1 MLRFVSL
8 LLVLLSFNTFADFD
22 WQSHRGGRGI
32 YPENTINGMKVSVKF
47 PGVTTLEL
55 DVVMSKDQQVVVS
68 HEPWMNEEMCLDP
81 KGQTVSGKE
90 VNLYKLTYAQIKE
103 YDCGSKTH
111 PRFPR
116 QQKIKE
122 HKPLLK
128 DLIKEL
134 RASGKKFNIEI
145 KSTEEDEQSGYQP
158 EYKKFTDLVMNQILE
173 ELSPSRFT
181 IQSFDWRVLRYLHE
195 KYPNIEIS
203 ALRESKYSHQN
214 IVKELGFAP
223 QIFSPDYELLSAADV
238 AYFHKNNIKVIP
250 WTVNSPDMMNKMIAM
265 HVDGIITDYPDLIAE
280 IPVDSYQHVPE
291 CPTNSNRFE
300 NKCIKIPTHA
310 VASEQNP
317 GWKCKPGHVQKRDGC
332 VKIKLP
338 RHARFEEDGKT
349 WVCKEGYER
358 YRSLCKR
365 KK

>member
-1 MLRFVSL
+1 MLRFFPL
-8 LLVLLSFNTFADFD
+8 LFVIISFNSFADFD

-32 YPENTINGMKVSVKF
+32 YPENTINGMKVSAKF
-47 PGVTTLEL
+47 PGITTLEL

-81 KGQTVSGKE
+81 QGKPVSGKE

-128 DLIKEL
+128 DLLKEL
-134 RASGKKFNIEI
+134 SDSGKKFNIEI
-145 KSTEEDEQSGYQP
+145 KSTEEDEKAGYQP
-158 EYKKFTDLVMNQILE
+158 EYKKFSDQVLSLILE
-173 ELSPSRFT
+173 NITPGRFT
-181 IQSFDWRVLRYLHE
+181 IQSFDWRVLRYVHE
-195 KYPNIEIS
+195 KYPSVEIS
-203 ALRESKYSHQN
+203 ALRETKYSRQS

-250 WTVNSPDMMNKMIAM
+250 WTVNSPEMMKKMIAM
-265 HVDGIITDYPDLIAE
+265 HVDGIITDYPDLIAD
-280 IPVDSYQHVPE
+280 IPEDSYQLVPE
-291 CPTNSNRFE
+291 CSANFNRFE
-300 NKCIKIPTHA
+300 NDCIKIPAHA

-317 GWKCKPGHVQKRDGC
+317 GWVCKSGYAQVRSGC

-338 RHARFEEDGKT
+338 RHARFKEDGKT

>member
-1 MLRFVSL
+1 MLRFASL
-8 LLVLLSFNTFADFD
+8 LLFLISFNSFADFD

-32 YPENTINGMKVSVKF
+32 YPENTINGMKVSAKF

-55 DVVMSKDQQVVVS
+55 DVIISKDQQVVVS
-68 HEPWMNEEMCLDP
+68 HEPWMNEEICLDP
-81 KGQTVSGKE
+81 QGKAVSGKE

-116 QQKIKE
+116 QQKISE

-128 DLIKEL
+128 DLLKEL
-134 RASGKKFNIEI
+134 FDTGKKFNIEI
-145 KSTEEDEQSGYQP
+145 KSTPEDELSGFQP
-158 EYKKFTDLVMNQILE
+158 DYKKFSELVLKVVLDV
-173 ELSPSRFT
+173 LSPARFT
-181 IQSFDWRVLRYLHE
+181 IQSFDWRVLRYVHE
-195 KYPNIEIS
+195 KYPSVEIS
-203 ALRESKYSHQN
+203 ALRETKYSHQS
-214 IVKELGFAP
+214 IVKELGFSP
-223 QIFSPDYELLSAADV
+223 QIFSPDSELLSAADV
-238 AYFHKNNIKVIP
+238 AYFHKNNIKVIA
-250 WTVNSPDMMNKMIAM
+250 WTVNTPAMMKKMIDM

-280 IPVDSYQHVPE
+280 IPADTYKLVPE
-291 CPTNSNRFE
+291 CLANYNRFE
-300 NKCIKIPTHA
+300 NNCVKIPAHA

-317 GWKCKPGHVQKRDGC
+317 GWDCKPGYVQKRNSC
-332 VKIKLP
+332 VKVKLP

-349 WVCKEGYER
+349 WVCKEGYVR